1 MKAALAATL
10 LAVGALL
17 GQAAGSAADAGVQVD
32 LIPLAAGIN
41 PITAS
46 YVSRA
51 LQTAQADGAQAAIIQ
66 LDTPGGLD
74 TSMRQIVQAMTSSSI
89 PVVVFV
95 APQGARAGSAGV
107 FITMAADVAAMAP
120 NTNIGAAHP
129 VGFAGNGSPAPASSG
144 SPGASPPPSND
155 AEVEA
160 QKILNDSVAY
170 IRSLAENHGRNADWA
185 EQAVRE
191 SVSVT
196 GQQAVQQHIVDLQ
209 AADVQD
215 LLSKLD
221 GREVKLSNG
230 RVTTLHT
237 GQAAVRRIDMS
248 PFESIAVYLADPNL
262 AYILMLIGVYG
273 IIFELSTPGAILPG
287 VMGGLAILLALL
299 ALGMLPVNYAGLALI
314 AFSLLLFIA
323 DVKMPTHGVLTAGG
337 IISFAFGSLALLNL
351 GSSGLAI
358 SIPVILIFTA
368 GTALFFGVIVRLGL
382 RARKAPPTTGA
393 WELVGKVGE
402 AATDIRDSGEVRVNG
417 EWWKAVSDEPIAAGS
432 RVEVLGVRG
441 LTLFVRRTLGAS
453 H

>member
-1 MKAALAATL
+1 
-10 LAVGALL
+10 
-17 GQAAGSAADAGVQVD
+17 
-32 LIPLAAGIN
+32 
-41 PITAS
+41 
-46 YVSRA
+46 
-51 LQTAQADGAQAAIIQ
+51 
-66 LDTPGGLD
+66 
-74 TSMRQIVQAMTSSSI
+74 
-89 PVVVFV
+89 
-95 APQGARAGSAGV
+95 
-107 FITMAADVAAMAP
+107 
-120 NTNIGAAHP
+120 
-129 VGFAGNGSPAPASSG
+129 
-144 SPGASPPPSND
+144 
-155 AEVEA
+155 
-160 QKILNDSVAY
+160 
-170 IRSLAENHGRNADWA
+170 
-185 EQAVRE
+185 
-191 SVSVT
+191 
-196 GQQAVQQHIVDLQ
+196 
-209 AADVQD
+209 
-215 LLSKLD
+215 
-221 GREVKLSNG
+221 
-230 RVTTLHT
+230 
-237 GQAAVRRIDMS
+237 
-248 PFESIAVYLADPNL
+248 
-262 AYILMLIGVYG
+262 
-273 IIFELSTPGAILPG
+273 
-287 VMGGLAILLALL
+287 MGGLAILLALL